1 MEAWINPI
9 YLNSP
14 KNAVAINCALFDN
27 RHFNET
33 KQKLVHICMMSYYF
47 AWVSEFLMKQLC
59 KLLLASNIFS
69 SLSFLIFHV
78 LFFFFFLLLAYWIWA
93 HGILAYYRY
102 VYQHTRAFRI
112 HWKWIHHNMSALQ
125 SIRIT

>member
-33 KQKLVHICMMSYYF
+33 KQKLVHICTMSYYF

-69 SLSFLIFHV
+69 SLSLFSFFTCCFSSFFYFLPIEYG
-78 LFFFFFLLLAYWIWA
+78 LTAY
-93 HGILAYYRY
+93 L
-102 VYQHTRAFRI
+102 
-112 HWKWIHHNMSALQ
+112 
-125 SIRIT
+125 RITDMCISTHEHFEYIENESIITCLRYSLYV